1 MNELARKSA
10 VVVAGGTLAWL
21 AIRSAIRASRRIE
34 YAGRNVLIT
43 GGSRGLGLEMAR
55 RVAEQGANVAIC
67 ARDASELER
76 ARLDLEGRGGRVLA
90 LECDVTD
97 PAQIDVTVA
106 KTERR
111 LGPIDVLINNAG
123 IISVGP
129 LESMTSEDFERS
141 LATHFW
147 APYFATQAVLPGMRA
162 RRAGRIVNIS
172 SIGGIIPAPH
182 LAPYVAGKF
191 ALVGLS
197 KALRAELMR
206 DGIYVTTVC
215 PGLMRTGS
223 PPNAEFKG
231 RHRAEYAWFVLGD
244 SLPGMSVSSGHA
256 ADCILKAA
264 QNGEAEAVISVPA
277 RVAALAESIA
287 PELMSELYGIVNRLL
302 PGPGGIG
309 TQSRL
314 GRLSESALTRSFLTL
329 LTRHAAARN
338 NESAN

>member
-1 MNELARKSA
+1 MNELAKKSA
-10 VVVAGGTLAWL
+10 IAVAAGTLAWI

-34 YAGRNVLIT
+34 FAGRTVLVT

-55 RVAEQGANVAIC
+55 RLVEQGADVAIC
-67 ARDASELER
+67 ARNASELER

-97 PAQIDVTVA
+97 PAQVDATVA
-106 KTERR
+106 ETERR
-111 LGPIDVLINNAG
+111 LGAIDVLINNAG

-129 LESMTSEDFERS
+129 LETMTFDDFERS

-147 APYFATQAVLPGMRA
+147 APYFATQSVLPGMRE
-162 RRAGRIVNIS
+162 RRFGRIVNIS
-172 SIGGIIPAPH
+172 SIAGVIPAPH
-182 LAPYVAGKF
+182 LTPYVAGKF

-206 DGIYVTTVC
+206 ENIYVTTVC

-223 PPNAEFKG
+223 PPNAEFKS
-231 RHRAEYAWFVLGD
+231 RHQAEYAWFVLGD
-244 SLPGMSVSSGHA
+244 SLPGMSVSSGQA
-256 ADCILKAA
+256 ADRILRAA
-264 QNGEAEAVISVPA
+264 QNAEAEVVISVPA

-287 PELMSELYGIVNRLL
+287 PELMSELYGLANRLL

-309 TQSRL
+309 SESRL
-314 GRLSESALTRSFLTL
+314 GRQSESALTRSFLTS
-329 LTRHAAARN
+329 LTRRAAARN
-338 NESAN
+338 NESSN